1 MNVPP
6 LKLNH
11 NKQALLNFNQETIT
25 FFMGVNSHYSNIN
38 MDAFKLREFCLNNNT
53 LNVLSAHFSITM

>member
-11 NKQALLNFNQETIT
+11 NKPALLNFNQETIT
-25 FFMGVNSHYSNIN
+25 FFMGVNSHNSNIN
-38 MDAFKLREFCLNNNT
+38 MDAFKLREFCLDNNT
-53 LNVLSAHFSITM
+53 LDF